1 MFFGEGMLN
10 TILIFLH
17 HYIAPSLIF
26 VCYKSNQKRMRK
38 WKLKSRKTRNFTILI
53 RMILSTA
60 TYQRTHT
67 CKTEENCRFCNA
79 TKFKYES
86 KGLCCKKGQIRLA
99 NPDTPPELMRLW
111 TSNNSEARHF
121 RNNIR
126 FFNGHFSFTT

>member
-1 MFFGEGMLN
+1 MQVEEKYIIKVYYTGNDEVIFEEDTNEDEYMFFGEGMLN

-67 CKTEENCRFCNA
+67 C
-79 TKFKYES
+79 S
-86 KGLCCKKGQIRLA
+86 KRKKIAGSAKQQNSSMNLKGYAAKKGR
-99 NPDTPPELMRLW
+99 
-111 TSNNSEARHF
+111 
-121 RNNIR
+121 
-126 FFNGHFSFTT
+126 